1 MDRRP
6 RVLAISSTG
15 GHWVQL
21 LRLMPAFD
29 GADLVLA
36 TSDPAARA
44 DALAARA
51 ARGEAAPGFMTFPEA
66 NRWQKARLAAQ
77 LLRVAAILIAVR
89 PDAIVSTGAA
99 VGYFAIRLGRLMGA
113 KGVWIDSIANVEEL
127 SMAGRKVAP
136 HAHLWLTQWPE
147 LAEEGGPDFRGAV
160 L

>member
-1 MDRRP
+1 MTR

-29 GADLVLA
+29 GADLALA
-36 TSDPAARA
+36 TSEPAARD

-51 ARGEAAPGFMTFPEA
+51 ARGQAAPGFFTFTEA
-66 NRWQKARLAAQ
+66 NRWQKARL
-77 LLRVAAILIAVR
+77 LRQVLTVVLILVR
-89 PDAIVSTGAA
+89 TRPHVIVSTGAA
-99 VGYFAIRLGRLMGA
+99 VGYFAIRLGRMFGA
-113 KGVWIDSIANVEEL
+113 RGVWIDSIANVEEL
-127 SMAGRKVAP
+127 SLAGRKVGP

-147 LAEEGGPDFRGAV
+147 LASDEGPSFRGSV